1 MFITSKYCNS
11 YSDSAFTHMWPQ
23 NRILLGYRQ
32 PYQDI
37 FDFEKIKK
45 IKSEIAIEYKPMMM
59 QELSVMSD
67 DLLCSS
73 DCSSDLSQDG
83 YRVVNIDGTPLTIT
97 LID

>member
-1 MFITSKYCNS
+1 MSFL
-11 YSDSAFTHMWPQ
+11 FPV
-23 NRILLGYRQ
+23 GYRQ

-45 IKSEIAIEYKPMMM
+45 KIIAKSPLNKTMMM

-73 DCSSDLSQDG
+73 DYSSDLSQDG
-83 YRVVNIDGTPLTIT
+83 YRVVNIDGTHLTIT
-97 LID
+97 FNG